1 MGYNFQQDEKRGERM
16 EAECAPLEG
25 ITTLWYRRTHWKRF
39 GGAVRYYTP
48 FLSPT
53 REHCFTKRE
62 LREVAPEGNAGLP
75 LVPQLLTRS
84 AEDFLWAASALGDM
98 GYREVNLNL
107 GCPSGTVCAKG
118 KGAGF
123 LAAPEELDHFLGEV
137 FARCPVAVSVKTRL
151 GTEDPAEF
159 DRLLEIFNQY
169 PIARL
174 IVHPRV
180 RRDQYRGRPR
190 LEAFRLAAE
199 RSRAPVCYNGDLCTA
214 ADGAAFQARFPQVG
228 AVMLGRGLTGDPALA
243 RKLAGGPPASRAELE
258 GFTAELYEAYS
269 SGYGS
274 RHSAVPRMKELW
286 SFLICLFR
294 DGGKHGKAIRKAKS
308 PAEYEDRAAAVFR
321 ELELLSDLQPDWTDM
336 DWKGCCI

>member
-1 MGYNFQQDEKRGERM
+1 M

-25 ITTLWYRRTHWKRF
+25 ITTLWYRRAHWKRF
-39 GGAVRYYTP
+39 GGAARYYTP

-62 LREVAPEGNAGLP
+62 LREILPEHNAGLP

-123 LAAPEELDHFLGEV
+123 LAAPEELDRFLAEV

-151 GTEDPAEF
+151 GTEGPAEF

-174 IVHPRV
+174 ILHPRV

-190 LEAFRLAAE
+190 LEAFRLAAG

-214 ADGAAFQARFPQVG
+214 VDGAAFQARFSQVET
-228 AVMLGRGLTGDPALA
+228 VMLGRGLTGDPALA

-258 GFTAELYEAYS
+258 DFTGELYEAYAQ
-269 SGYGS
+269 GYGS

-294 DGGKHGKAIRKAKS
+294 DGGKHAKAIRKAKS

-321 ELELLSDLQPDWTDM
+321 ELELAADLRPDWTDM
-336 DWKGCCI
+336 DWKGWSE

>member
-25 ITTLWYRRTHWKRF
+25 ITTLWYRRAHWKRF

-123 LAAPEELDHFLGEV
+123 LAAPEELDRFLSEV

-151 GTEDPAEF
+151 GTEDPEEF
-159 DRLLEIFNQY
+159 DHLLEIFNQY

-174 IVHPRV
+174 ILHPRV
-180 RRDQYRGRPR
+180 RRDQYRGWPR
-190 LEAFRLAAE
+190 LEAFRLAAG

-214 ADGAAFQARFPQVG
+214 ADGAAFQARFPQVET
-228 AVMLGRGLTGDPALA
+228 VMLGRGLTGDPALA

-258 GFTAELYEAYS
+258 SFTGELYEAYAQ
-269 SGYGS
+269 GYGS

>member
-1 MGYNFQQDEKRGERM
+1 M
-16 EAECAPLEG
+16 ETEHAPLEG
-25 ITTLWYRRTHWKRF
+25 VTTLWYRQAHRKWF
-39 GGAVRYYTP
+39 GGVTRYYTP
-48 FLSPT
+48 FISPT
-53 REHCFTKRE
+53 KEHVFTKRE
-62 LREVAPEGNAGLP
+62 LREIAPAANAGLP

-84 AEDFLWAASALGDM
+84 AEDFLWAASALADM
-98 GYREVNLNL
+98 GYGEVNLNL

-123 LAAPEELDHFLGEV
+123 LAAPEELDRFLEAV
-137 FARCPVAVSVKTRL
+137 FARCPVAVSIKTRL

-159 DRLLEIFNQY
+159 DHLLEIYDQY
-169 PIARL
+169 PVRRL
-174 IVHPRV
+174 IIHPRV
-180 RRDQYRGRPR
+180 RKDQYRGRPR
-190 LEAFRLAAE
+190 LAAFRDAAG
-199 RSRAPVCYNGDLCTA
+199 RSRAPVSYNGDVCTP
-214 ADGAAFQARFPQVG
+214 ADAEAVQARFPGVG
-228 AVMLGRGLTGDPALA
+228 AVMLGRGLVGDPALA

-294 DGGKHGKAIRKAKS
+294 DGGKHAKAIRKAKS

-321 ELELLSDLQPDWTDM
+321 ELELAADLRPDWTDM
-336 DWKGCCI
+336 DWKGWSE